1 MRDRLAA
8 VIEFIVWMANRPG
21 MLASL
26 AEVLGQAGVNIEALT
41 AVGLDG
47 EGVIRLIPD
56 DAGLARRALRDAGLS
71 FEERQILNTSLPNRP
86 GELGRLCRSLAAAGV
101 NIEALYLLRASPDD
115 QDLAIAVDRPDTA
128 LPHIPVRGRATA

>member
-1 MRDRLAA
+1 

-26 AEVLGQAGVNIEALT
+26 AELVGQAGVNIEALT

-56 DAGLARRALRDAGLS
+56 DAASARRALTDAGLS
-71 FEERQILNTSLPNRP
+71 FEERQILSTTLPNRP
-86 GELGRLCRSLAAAGV
+86 GELGRLCRSLASADV
-101 NIEALYLLRASPDD
+101 NIEALYLLRASADD
-115 QDLAIAVDRPDTA
+115 HDVAIAVDKPETA
-128 LPHIPVRGRATA
+128 LPHIPVRGRASA